1 MTPLTRVLFCAV
13 TLLMLLTL
21 VGACSQISLPKLK
34 FAVAKDGASH
44 AIASGIADLARKRGI
59 ADIELVLLTDQ
70 IEEPYH
76 LLLDGRADLGLVQ
89 NSNETNSRIAALIPV
104 FTSVLHVFYRLQRD
118 EATGRE
124 IPFKD
129 LVTLFEGKKVYAEGP
144 GSLARK
150 LLSQGADIM
159 QLDMSS
165 IEFVPYARLFEAD
178 VMIVIAPI
186 SPQII
191 MGRLS
196 ERLNDFRLATLVSHP
211 DTDSAGS
218 VQYITPQLQPV
229 MIPPN
234 AYGPLNPNAII
245 TLGVSTLL
253 AGRSVL
259 NSELVH
265 DLVKMVA
272 EEHAELAKSHAALFN
287 GVKSDF
293 SAAALNFKVHQGA
306 LDYINRDSPDVFERY
321 AELWTLVITLL
332 LATLSGVVAFVRW
345 RKQAKKDRIDLYYQ
359 ELLVIRDRIP
369 VSSADERAKMLVSVK
384 QIEARAY
391 QQLINE
397 QLLANESFSIFLMMC
412 SSTMDDLS
420 QP

>member
-1 MTPLTRVLFCAV
+1 
-13 TLLMLLTL
+13 
-21 VGACSQISLPKLK
+21 
-34 FAVAKDGASH
+34 
-44 AIASGIADLARKRGI
+44 
-59 ADIELVLLTDQ
+59 
-70 IEEPYH
+70 
-76 LLLDGRADLGLVQ
+76 
-89 NSNETNSRIAALIPV
+89 
-104 FTSVLHVFYRLQRD
+104 
-118 EATGRE
+118 
-124 IPFKD
+124 
-129 LVTLFEGKKVYAEGP
+129 
-144 GSLARK
+144 
-150 LLSQGADIM
+150 
-159 QLDMSS
+159 
-165 IEFVPYARLFEAD
+165 
-178 VMIVIAPI
+178 
-186 SPQII
+186 
-191 MGRLS
+191 
-196 ERLNDFRLATLVSHP
+196 
-211 DTDSAGS
+211 
-218 VQYITPQLQPV
+218 
-229 MIPPN
+229 
-234 AYGPLNPNAII
+234 
-245 TLGVSTLL
+245 
-253 AGRSVL
+253 
-259 NSELVH
+259 
-265 DLVKMVA
+265 MVA